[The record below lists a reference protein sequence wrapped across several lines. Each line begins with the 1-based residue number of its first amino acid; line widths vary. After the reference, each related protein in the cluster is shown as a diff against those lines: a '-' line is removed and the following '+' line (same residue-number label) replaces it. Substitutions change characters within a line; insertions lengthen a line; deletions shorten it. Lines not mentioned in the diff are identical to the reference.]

1 MFDYNSTVTDHRDA
15 HSFDFSTSFPSP
27 LAMKQYRRSRPEASR
42 EGVRRAKAILE
53 GEKETGTGRRVLNSH
68 GGIPSHPLLR
78 RIEVEKIKTTLGQP
92 SGDLSAKERQ
102 QQEEMTRRK
111 IADLEKRQDFLRAM
125 ANFRP
130 KETVF
135 EAFATGGGRKM
146 LFIPQLAAAISTQ
159 NEKAVESNNLRRNE
173 LLRQISRD
181 DEKKNRFK
189 KIHPSILKMV
199 SRAAATSSTDENESI
214 PAGFFFFINLVGGR
228 TRKLPDGMRI
238 RGDINICPMGDPG
251 VANSQLLKLAS
262 TALRGVHTTGRGSS
276 GVGLIAAITK
286 DLATGELALEG
297 VALILAD
304 RGIFCVIDEFD
315 K

>member
-1 MFDYNSTVTDHRDA
+1 MCDMFDYNSTVTDHRDA

-111 IADLEKRQDFLRAM
+111 IADLQKRQDFLRAM

-135 EAFATGGGRKM
+135 EAFATGGGQKD
-146 LFIPQLAAAISTQ
+146 
-159 NEKAVESNNLRRNE
+159 V
-173 LLRQISRD
+173 
-181 DEKKNRFK
+181 
-189 KIHPSILKMV
+189 IHS
-199 SRAAATSSTDENESI
+199 ATCSGHLNTE
-214 PAGFFFFINLVGGR
+214 R
-228 TRKLPDGMRI
+228 
-238 RGDINICPMGDPG
+238 
-251 VANSQLLKLAS
+251 
-262 TALRGVHTTGRGSS
+262 RGSRVKQPPPQRAPPS
-276 GVGLIAAITK
+276 NQPRRRK
-286 DLATGELALEG
+286 EKP
-297 VALILAD
+297 
-304 RGIFCVIDEFD
+304 F
-315 K
+315 